1 MDLYE
6 AILDVNLDS
15 CWIGETLKKFP
26 VSMKIMD
33 SIPFREKGVQDLVEM
48 DLGKVDIDEITEFID
63 GLPEVDF
70 VKHQDIHNKKRV
82 KMIVGV
88 NTCPGCRALV
98 DAETFLLARRSL
110 DRSWAQWRVLLTKS
124 DLITTLTGNLTKL
137 GMDHRVI
144 DVHEFK
150 DWDSLKQSEERVLKE
165 ALEGGYYDF
174 PKRIGIREIAK
185 KLGVSTA
192 YVSYT
197 LRSGQKKAIQIYFG
211 IKER

>member
-197 LRSGQKKAIQIYFG
+197 LRSGQKKAIQKYFG